1 MNLKIFTVKSELE
14 VEREYPDIVLIPR
27 DRKKEYN
34 AIMIEF
40 KYLKKN
46 EENKVEEKQKEA
58 REQIERYSN
67 TQEMKDIEK
76 MNKYTIVVV
85 NDKVNVEKVE

>member
-1 MNLKIFTVKSELE
+1 MNLKIFRLKSELE

-27 DRKKEYN
+27 DRSKGYQ
-34 AIMIEF
+34 AIMVEF
-40 KYLKKN
+40 KYLKKS

-58 REQIERYSN
+58 KEQIERYGN
-67 TQEMKDIEK
+67 TEEMKNIEK

-85 NDKVNVEKVE
+85 NDKVYVQKIR